1 MAKEKPQGLICPKG
15 FRWSF
20 KQGDCVRK
28 RRGLR
33 KGHLGVKRTKPERG
47 ERDKKRWDPD
57 SCACKDKLISD
68 AEFKKDSTAFA
79 AGKYD
84 HSKYPVNLNLPKNK
98 QPAQTQEFFD
108 RYTRK
113 K

>member
-1 MAKEKPQGLICPKG
+1 MACSRFKTKEERQKAK
-15 FRWSF
+15 
-20 KQGDCVRK
+20 KTCVSNI
-28 RRGLR
+28 
-33 KGHLGVKRTKPERG
+33 
-47 ERDKKRWDPD
+47 KKRWDPD
-57 SCACKDKLISD
+57 SCECKDKLIPD
-68 AEFKKDSTAFA
+68 EEFKKDSTAFA

-84 HSKYPVNLNLPKNK
+84 HGKYPVNLNLPKNK

>member
-1 MAKEKPQGLICPKG
+1 MSCSRFKTKEE
-15 FRWSF
+15 
-20 KQGDCVRK
+20 
-28 RRGLR
+28 
-33 KGHLGVKRTKPERG
+33 RTKARKACVSNN
-47 ERDKKRWDPD
+47 KKRWDPD

-79 AGKYD
+79 AGNYD